1 MKVYQ
6 NLFSMMTKN
15 KFTAKEKGK
24 EWILDDY
31 QIMRRKILLV
41 GIRFSNIVYEVK
53 VVFNFITI
61 VFLSKF
67 Y

>member
-15 KFTAKEKGK
+15 KSTAKEKGK

-31 QIMRRKILLV
+31 
-41 GIRFSNIVYEVK
+41 
-53 VVFNFITI
+53 
-61 VFLSKF
+61 
-67 Y
+67 